1 MENCI
6 FVFIDV
12 WQQCFLGVNAGW
24 GIAAS
29 GACHRWSPQM
39 LYMTL
44 QLSQVAPDI
53 IYLHHNKMP
62 VLKTPVQQLADE
74 SREMWV
80 SHFPKLLRG
89 LVGMV

>member
-1 MENCI
+1 
-6 FVFIDV
+6 
-12 WQQCFLGVNAGW
+12 
-24 GIAAS
+24 
-29 GACHRWSPQM
+29 M

-80 SHFPKLLRG
+80 SHFPQLLRG